1 MLTLP
6 TRVSRAALASAFLL
20 AACSLP
26 QPAAAPPPMFSKR
39 AESPRG
45 VVTASHA
52 DAAAAGATILRQGG
66 NAVDAAVA
74 TAFALAVVDPSQTGL
89 GAGGGMVVWNAATH
103 RAEMLEF
110 YSRTGADAD
119 WARFDSATARQP
131 INGRAAGIPGAVAG
145 LLEAH
150 AKYGKLPRAQVMAP
164 AIALARDGFIVSPLL
179 ARTSE
184 ASRAKLSADSAAA
197 ALFLPGGV
205 ALRPGEKLVQAQLAQ
220 TLEAIA
226 KDGKPAFYEGAMAER
241 TVARMRQFGSAANVA
256 DFKNYPVAFQRPLC
270 TSWMGYTLL
279 SAPPPLGGAVP
290 LGALNLLAATNSVPL
305 GSPTTQGAAA
315 VQIINALR
323 VSEADAGKFRGD
335 PAYFAVPARGL
346 VSPAYAAKRASA
358 VGPLD
363 GASQPTAGDP
373 WPDDAVAP
381 TGACATIDGWGA
393 STLGP
398 DKVAPTRA
406 PRAGGDDD
414 DAAAAWAGSNTT
426 HFSVVDGDHNAVS
439 MTFTVGVLFGSGVY
453 VNGFFL
459 NSGAS
464 NLDNGTRGPNR
475 YASST
480 INPTIILK
488 GNDVR
493 MVVGAAGSQ
502 YIPTSTT
509 QVTWRH
515 LALGEDP
522 WTAIASPRLQPAAGR
537 SIEVEAGFAPEVYA
551 ALRAKGY
558 YPLSRVGD
566 IMFGGVHMIS
576 VTKGTIIGVA
586 DPRRDGAAV
595 AY

>member
-1 MLTLP
+1 MTIP
-6 TRVSRAALASAFLL
+6 RAIRSRALVLGAALLTSCGLQPPQTAS
-20 AACSLP
+20 
-26 QPAAAPPPMFSKR
+26 PPMYAKR
-39 AESPRG
+39 AESARG
-45 VVTASHA
+45 MVTASHA
-52 DAAAAGATILRQGG
+52 EAAAAGARILREGG

-89 GAGGGMVVWNAATH
+89 GAGGGMLVWTRGGAHAD
-103 RAEMLEF
+103 ALEF
-110 YSRTGADAD
+110 YSRTGADPD
-119 WARFDSATARQP
+119 WSRVDTASMRAP

-150 AKYGKLPRAQVMAP
+150 AKWGRLPRAQVMAP

-184 ASRAKLSADSAAA
+184 ASRAKLAADSAAA
-197 ALFLPGGV
+197 AIFLPGGV
-205 ALRPGEKLVQAQLAQ
+205 AHRPGDRLVQAQLAQ

-226 KDGKPAFYEGAMAER
+226 RDGRAAFYEGPIAER
-241 TVARMRQFGSAANVA
+241 TVARMRAFGSPATVA
-256 DFKNYPVAFQRPLC
+256 DFKGYPVAIERPLC
-270 TSWMGYTLL
+270 TPWMGYTLL

-290 LGALNLLAATNSVPL
+290 LAALNLLAATNAVPL

-315 VQIINALR
+315 VQIVNALR
-323 VSEADAGKFRGD
+323 VASGDAGRFRGD
-335 PAYFAVPARGL
+335 PAYYGVPARGL
-346 VSPAYAAKRASA
+346 VSPAFAAKRVAAVASLEGGSA
-358 VGPLD
+358 PE
-363 GASQPTAGDP
+363 PGDP
-373 WPDDAVAP
+373 WSDDAVAP
-381 TGACATIDGWGA
+381 SGACATLDAWGA

-398 DKVAPTRA
+398 DKVAA
-406 PRAGGDDD
+406 PRTPRPGDDD
-414 DAAAAWAGSNTT
+414 ASAWGGSNTT
-426 HFSVVDGDHNAVS
+426 HFSVVDGDRNAVS

-459 NSGAS
+459 NSGAA
-464 NLDNGTRGPNR
+464 NLDNSTRGPNR

-509 QVTWRH
+509 QVAWRH

-522 WTAIASPRLQPAAGR
+522 WTAIASPRLQPAQGR
-537 SIEVEAGFAPEVYA
+537 NVEVEAGFAPEVYA

-558 YPLSRVGD
+558 SPLSRVGD
-566 IMFGGVHMIS
+566 IMFGGVHAIA
-576 VTKGTIIGVA
+576 VVKGKLIGVA
-586 DPRRDGAAV
+586 DPRRDGAAMG
-595 AY
+595 Y

>member
-1 MLTLP
+1 MY
-6 TRVSRAALASAFLL
+6 A
-20 AACSLP
+20 
-26 QPAAAPPPMFSKR
+26 KR
-39 AESPRG
+39 AESSRG
-45 VVTASHA
+45 MVTASHA

-66 NAVDAAVA
+66 NAIDAAVA

-89 GAGGGMVVWNAATH
+89 GAGGGMVVWRHGAKQAD
-103 RAEMLEF
+103 MLEF
-110 YSRTGADAD
+110 YSRTGADPD
-119 WARFDSATARQP
+119 WARVDTATMRQP

-150 AKYGKLPRAQVMAP
+150 GRWGKLPRAQVMAP

-179 ARTSE
+179 ARTAE

-197 ALFLPGGV
+197 ALFLPGGI
-205 ALRPGEKLVQAQLAQ
+205 ALRPGERLVQAQLAQ

-226 KDGKPAFYEGAMAER
+226 RDGRAAFYEGAMAER
-241 TVARMRQFGSAANVA
+241 TAAKMRAYGSPATAA
-256 DFKNYPVAFQRPLC
+256 DFKAYPVAVQRPLC

-279 SAPPPLGGAVP
+279 SAPPPLGGATP
-290 LGALNLLAATNSVPL
+290 LEALNLLAASHSVPL

-315 VQIINALR
+315 VQIVNALR
-323 VSEADAGKFRGD
+323 VAQSDVGQFRGD
-335 PAYFAVPARGL
+335 PAYFGVPSRGL
-346 VSPAYAAKRASA
+346 VSPAFAEKRASV
-358 VGPLD
+358 VGVLD
-363 GASQPTAGDP
+363 GGITPAAGDP

-381 TGACATIDGWGA
+381 TGACATLNGWGA
-393 STLGP
+393 SALGA
-398 DKVAPTRA
+398 DKVAA
-406 PRAGGDDD
+406 PRGPRSGGDDES
-414 DAAAAWAGSNTT
+414 AWAGSNTT
-426 HFSVVDGDHNAVS
+426 HFSVVDGDRNAVS

-464 NLDNGTRGPNR
+464 NLDAATRGPNR

-522 WTAIASPRLQPAAGR
+522 WTAIASPRLQPAQGR
-537 SIEVEAGFAPEVYA
+537 NIEVEAGFAPDVYA

-566 IMFGGVHMIS
+566 IMFGGVHAIAVM
-576 VTKGTIIGVA
+576 KGTLIGVA
-586 DPRRDGAAV
+586 DPRRDGAAIG
-595 AY
+595 Y

>member
-1 MLTLP
+1 MTPSFATRARALMLG
-6 TRVSRAALASAFLL
+6 AALLT
-20 AACSLP
+20 ACGIP
-26 QPAAAPPPMFSKR
+26 QPVASPPMYAKR
-39 AESPRG
+39 AESTQG
-45 VVTASHA
+45 MVTASHA
-52 DAAAAGATILRQGG
+52 DAAAAGATILREGG

-89 GAGGGMVVWNAATH
+89 GAGGGMVVWNHGTAHAD
-103 RAEMLEF
+103 ALEF

-119 WARFDSATARQP
+119 WARMDSAAARAP

-150 AKYGKLPRAQVMAP
+150 AKWGKLPRAQVMAP

-179 ARTSE
+179 ARTAE
-184 ASRAKLSADSAAA
+184 ASRAKLTADSAAA
-197 ALFLPGGV
+197 ALFLPGGQ
-205 ALRPGEKLVQAQLAQ
+205 ALRPGERLVQAQLAQ

-226 KDGKPAFYEGAMAER
+226 RDGRAAFYEGAMAER
-241 TVARMRQFGSAANVA
+241 TVARMRKYGSAATAA
-256 DFKNYPVAFQRPLC
+256 DFKGYPVAFQRPLC
-270 TSWMGYTLL
+270 TTWMGHTLL

-290 LGALNLLAATNSVPL
+290 LAALNLLAVTNSVPL

-315 VQIINALR
+315 VQILGALR
-323 VSEADAGKFRGD
+323 VAEGDAGRFRGD
-335 PAYFAVPARGL
+335 PAYYAVPARGL
-346 VSPAYAAKRASA
+346 ISPAFAAKRASA
-358 VGPLD
+358 VAAAEGGVAPV
-363 GASQPTAGDP
+363 AGDP

-381 TGACATIDGWGA
+381 TGACAALDGWGA
-393 STLGP
+393 SALGP
-398 DKVAPTRA
+398 DKVAAPRA
-406 PRAGGDDD
+406 PRPGGDDD
-414 DAAAAWAGSNTT
+414 AAWGGSNTT
-426 HFSVVDGDHNAVS
+426 HFSVVDRDRNAVS

-459 NSGAS
+459 NSGAA
-464 NLDNGTRGPNR
+464 NLDASTRGPNR

-480 INPTIILK
+480 INPTIILR

-509 QVTWRH
+509 QVAWRH

-522 WTAIASPRLQPAAGR
+522 WTAIAAPRLQPAQGR
-537 SIEVEAGFAPEVYA
+537 SVEVESGFAPEVYA

-566 IMFGGVHMIS
+566 IMFGGVHAIA
-576 VTKGTIIGVA
+576 VVKGTLIGVA

-595 AY
+595 AP